1 MKVNLISSINI
12 SKLDR
17 AIVNYKQTNGHD
29 PYIFVNDETA
39 EAINKELIPDWM
51 LNSDTDDYY
60 VVTDS
65 HYVQGKKVDKS
76 CVICFYQGIKVYY
89 NEDLKFGEVELR

>member
-12 SKLDR
+12 SELDR

-39 EAINKELIPDWM
+39 KAINKELVPDWM
-51 LNSDTDDYY
+51 LNSDTDGYY

-65 HYVQGKKVDKS
+65 HRVLGKKVDKS
-76 CVICFYQGIKVYY
+76 WVSCIYQGIKVYY